1 MLANFIHRYID
12 PTDSLGETLFGLIMA
27 LTITLGARLL
37 SQATEFDPR
46 ELVVAMI
53 GCNVAWGVIDAVLYL
68 IGSVFSRNRRVQFVR
83 KLRAATNDVEA
94 MAAIREEFGLEDEPV
109 LSDADREAFHRLVLD
124 IMRHAGTERAH
135 LRLQDYQAAL
145 VIALVVSLTAV
156 PGVLP
161 FLFIADGHL
170 ALVVAN
176 TIQICLLFFV
186 GYRWASHTGSSPWR
200 TGLLILALGI
210 GLVVVAVA
218 LGG

>member
-1 MLANFIHRYID
+1 MFANFVHRYLD
-12 PTDSLGETLFGLIMA
+12 PADSLGETLFGLIMA

-46 ELVVAMI
+46 ELIVAMI

-68 IGSVFSRNRRVQFVR
+68 IGSVFNRNRRVQFVR
-83 KLRAATNDVEA
+83 KLRAASNNVEA
-94 MAAIREEFGLEDEPV
+94 MAAIREEFGLEDEPA

-135 LRLQDYQAAL
+135 LRPRDYRAAL
-145 VIALVVSLTAV
+145 AIVLVVSLTAI

-161 FLFIADGHL
+161 FLVIGDGHL
-170 ALVVAN
+170 ALVLAN
-176 TIQICLLFFV
+176 AIQICLLFFV
-186 GYRWASHTGSSPWR
+186 GYRWASHTGANPWR
-200 TGLLILALGI
+200 TGILILALGV
-210 GLVVVAVA
+210 GLVAVAVA